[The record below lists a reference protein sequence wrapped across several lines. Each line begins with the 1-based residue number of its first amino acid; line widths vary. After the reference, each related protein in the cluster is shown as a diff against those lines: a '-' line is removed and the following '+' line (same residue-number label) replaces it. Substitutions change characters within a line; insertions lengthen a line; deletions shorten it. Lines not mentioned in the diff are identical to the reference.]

1 MQLFLTKRYF
11 VLSYMRPDAEN
22 LKIFR
27 DLFFQAT
34 KTEKFSLLLH
44 PSKNVQNHYPGF
56 LSLGDK
62 FTIVIWLIFWW
73 NGKKFWN

>member
-1 MQLFLTKRYF
+1 MLICGQFIAKDLNLWSTLVF
-11 VLSYMRPDAEN
+11 VRFE
-22 LKIFR
+22 K
-27 DLFFQAT
+27 
-34 KTEKFSLLLH
+34 EKFSLLLH